1 MSNPK
6 PGSKGC
12 RVLMWPSSHK
22 YGNRFEVYVYVN
34 PPPRSETFLL
44 LKWAEIPKSERFSGI
59 PTLLVDGPPRGSD
72 PNQTWLVV
80 FPPWVSQL
88 NLHLSKKRCKWEDWG
103 PRQVGL
109 SRPAHFVEVS
119 WLWLFEC
126 AWCSEFVVS
135 INNTKHQKRG
145 ILILLKQQC
154 YYLNWFR
161 GTQPHCFFSGCGE
174 SKKPPLIWE
183 SKSRFLSTFTWA
195 VIKNYLVFV
204 GFKKRGVD
212 NYPAFVEI

>member
-1 MSNPK
+1 M
-6 PGSKGC
+6 
-12 RVLMWPSSHK
+12 
-22 YGNRFEVYVYVN
+22 
-34 PPPRSETFLL
+34 
-44 LKWAEIPKSERFSGI
+44 
-59 PTLLVDGPPRGSD
+59 DGPPWGSD

-80 FPPWVSQL
+80 FPPL
-88 NLHLSKKRCKWEDWG
+88 GFTAKFTPLPEKKRCKWEDWG

-126 AWCSEFVVS
+126 AWCSEFIVY

-161 GTQPHCFFSGCGE
+161 GTQPHCFFLGWADPKNPTNLGIQITN
-174 SKKPPLIWE
+174 PVN
-183 SKSRFLSTFTWA
+183 FHLSSDQVTWFS
-195 VIKNYLVFV
+195 L
-204 GFKKRGVD
+204 G
-212 NYPAFVEI
+212 